1 MASRRK
7 LKKTIRFV
15 TSELITDIYFRCLG
29 SKSIDTGKIED
40 LVQEVA
46 VLSDDFVLRASRP
59 DGKENPKIVRSYY
72 QKLFADWQNE
82 MEKITGKIESI

>member
-40 LVQEVA
+40 LVQEIA
-46 VLSDDFVLRASRP
+46 AMSDEFVLRANRP
-59 DGKENPKIVRSYY
+59 DGKENPKIVKAYY
-72 QKLFADWQNE
+72 QKLFADWQQGMN
-82 MEKITGKIESI
+82 KIIGKIESI